1 VFRDDEFGHMLVI
14 GSAFSQ
20 LNFVRISASQ
30 GGPRWKNSRRS
41 FLKDAGAAVI
51 VTLGSERTPH
61 DASRRAPYSFFTAD
75 EAAFI
80 EPAVVHLIPADET
93 GAGCLKPSRRLGRG
107 PPTA

>member
-1 VFRDDEFGHMLVI
+1 MLVI
-14 GSAFSQ
+14 GSAISL
-20 LNFVRISASQ
+20 LNFA
-30 GGPRWKNSRRS
+30 GYWPRRGTEMERNSRHS
-41 FLKDAGAAVI
+41 FLKDRAAAVI